1 MDLEDQKKLTLAT
14 ERKRNR
20 NRRLSSFCSFKE
32 ICCDNQFTT
41 AQPGTVATWCKPSSG
56 ASVVRMAI
64 LLRGW
69 VQLPAMKNRDRLS
82 NFTRALD
89 QPEKC
94 RTEES
99 LKTLWSGAQ
108 GYEFVPRRCQKFFW
122 PCFVFGILPTMFV
135 LCTYAY
141 YVSGVYIFICNVAAC
156 IWWHLLYL
164 NFRNID
170 LGFAAIFKKRT
181 RCI

>member
-1 MDLEDQKKLTLAT
+1 M
-14 ERKRNR
+14 
-20 NRRLSSFCSFKE
+20 C
-32 ICCDNQFTT
+32 
-41 AQPGTVATWCKPSSG
+41 CKPGSG
-56 ASVVRMAI
+56 AGVVRLAMP
-64 LLRGW
+64 LKRGW
-69 VQLPAMKNRDRLS
+69 VRLSAMKNGDRLKVHLPLS

-108 GYEFVPRRCQKFFW
+108 GYEFVPRRCQKIFW

-156 IWWHLLYL
+156 I
-164 NFRNID
+164 
-170 LGFAAIFKKRT
+170 
-181 RCI
+181 